1 MDGNPKKPEDATP
14 GSRPT
19 PPCGVVDWG
28 RVGYAQADARQQEL
42 LRKRKAGEISDL
54 LILCEHPPV
63 ITLGRNATRENVL
76 ASDEMLAARGVE
88 LRPSNRGGDVTFHGP
103 GQLVGYP
110 ILDLRDWKTDVA
122 AYLRALEEVLL
133 RTAANFGI
141 RAHRLDP
148 PESERRP
155 GEIRARRKFYTGIW
169 TAAPDGNDAKLA
181 AIGVHLSRWVTSHGF
196 AINVT
201 TDLSYF
207 DLIVPCGI
215 ADKSVTSLERLLGEP
230 RTAAEQMEAVKQA
243 VAGNF
248 GAVFGRAMHPVSQT
262 TWEEW
267 LGAQQ
272 AAAS

>member
-1 MDGNPKKPEDATP
+1 MECV
-14 GSRPT
+14 PT
-19 PPCGVVDWG
+19 ISEENICGVVDWG
-28 RVGYAQADARQQEL
+28 RVGYAQADAWQQEFVR
-42 LRKRKAGEISDL
+42 LRKSGEISDL

-63 ITLGRNATRENVL
+63 ITFGRNATRENVL

-88 LRPSNRGGDVTFHGP
+88 FHPSNRGGDVTFHGP

-133 RTAANFGI
+133 RTAADFGI
-141 RAHRLDP
+141 RAHRLEP
-148 PESERRP
+148 PEPERHP
-155 GEIRARRKFYTGIW
+155 GEKRPRRKVYTGIW
-169 TAAPDGNDAKLA
+169 TAARDGNDAKLA

-196 AINVT
+196 AFNVT

-215 ADKSVTSLERLLGEP
+215 AGKSVTSLERLLGESCA
-230 RTAAEQMEAVKQA
+230 AAERMETVKQA
-243 VAGNF
+243 VVKNF
-248 GAVFGRAMHPVSQT
+248 GAVFGRAMQPVEPA
-262 TWEEW
+262 TWEAW